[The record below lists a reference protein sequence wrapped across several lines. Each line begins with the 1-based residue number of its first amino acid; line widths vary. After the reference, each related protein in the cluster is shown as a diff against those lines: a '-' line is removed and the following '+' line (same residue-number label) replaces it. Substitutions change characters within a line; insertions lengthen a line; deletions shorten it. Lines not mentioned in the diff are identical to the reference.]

1 MRLKGHSA
9 WRQTVVTKVEAGERS
24 LRLTEAVDLAE
35 ILGCSLH
42 ALAGV
47 EQGIDRASIELR
59 AVRGVID
66 ARLEDLAGER

>member
-9 WRQTVVTKVEAGERS
+9 WRQSVVAKTEAGERS

-47 EQGIDRASIELR
+47 EQGVDRAAIELR
-59 AVRGVID
+59 AVGSFID
-66 ARLEDLAGER
+66 ARLAALLGER